1 MPPVTVEASAPL
13 AEPPPR
19 EQEGSPE
26 PNQQRI
32 ETRIA
37 AVLLALLPGALV
49 VYFSFNSGGFFPSSV
64 GFVTLLVTA
73 MSVLRVLVAERPFA
87 GFTARLGIVAA
98 LFTGYAAWTLAS
110 QLWSDTQDR
119 ALIEFDRALL
129 YLSLLVLFG
138 LLPRPRWRMPWILRG
153 LTVATLLVCTCALI
167 TRILPHVWPTSP
179 GFVDNRLSFPL
190 TYWNSLGILAAIG
203 VVLALGTAANPSE
216 NRWFRAIA
224 AAFVPVAATTLLF
237 TFSRGAILAAV
248 VGVVAL
254 MAVARSAAIGALLS
268 VAAPTAVSLVAAY
281 QADLL
286 ATTDP
291 TQPGAISQGQDV
303 AVVVAICAVVAA
315 ALRLLTLGIDRVLAE
330 RTRKQWSR
338 EAKLLAAGAFAAAVV
353 VAAIAVGAPSWVSK
367 QYDGFVH
374 GGATTTTDLRS
385 RLTDPSSNGRSEHWR
400 VALKGFS
407 SDPIKGQGA
416 GTYQFLWERQR
427 KDQLT
432 VVDGHSLYLE
442 VLSELGLPGLL
453 LLAGTIA
460 AILWTL
466 LRRARGPNRMTYA
479 VLFAAA
485 LTWALHA
492 GIDWDW
498 EMPAVTAWVFAVG
511 GAALASRLP
520 KRRSEPMGD
529 RGRIPIAA
537 ALLVVG
543 VTPALLMLS
552 QYSLQGSGN
561 AFDKGDCKQ
570 ATHEAITSINVV
582 AIRPEPYQILGYC
595 NMEDGN
601 FQEAVAAMR
610 KAVEQQPKSWEYHFG
625 LALAQGHAGIDPR
638 PEAALALRLNPRED
652 LVKQA
657 VTGFGHGSRAS
668 WLKTARDLESSA
680 RVSGRLSLR

>member
-1 MPPVTVEASAPL
+1 MPRVTVEASAPL

-19 EQEGSPE
+19 EQEGPPE
-26 PNQQRI
+26 PEQQRI

-64 GFVTLLVTA
+64 GFVTLLVIA
-73 MSVLRVLVAERPFA
+73 MIVLRVLVAERPFA
-87 GFTARLGIVAA
+87 GFTTRLGIVAA

-153 LTVATLLVCTCALI
+153 LTVATLFVSSSALI
-167 TRILPHVWPTSP
+167 TRILPDVWPTAPS
-179 GFVDNRLSFPL
+179 FVENRLSFPL

-203 VVLALGTAANPSE
+203 VVLALGAAANPNE
-216 NRWFRAIA
+216 NRWFRAVA

-254 MAVARSAAIGALLS
+254 VAVARSSAIGALLS

-286 ATTDP
+286 ATTNP
-291 TQPGAISQGQDV
+291 TQPGGITQGQDV
-303 AVVVAICAVVAA
+303 ALVVAVCAVVAA

-330 RTRKQWSR
+330 RARRPWSR
-338 EAKLLAAGAFAAAVV
+338 ESKLVAGGAFAAAVV
-353 VAAIAVGAPSWVSK
+353 VVALAIGAPSWLSK
-367 QYDGFVH
+367 QYHGFLSAPDQ
-374 GGATTTTDLRS
+374 GADLRN
-385 RLTDPSSNGRSEHWR
+385 RLTDPSGNGRSDHWR
-400 VALKGFS
+400 VALKGFAS
-407 SDPIKGQGA
+407 APLKGHGA
-416 GTYQFLWERQR
+416 GTYQFQWDQR
-427 KDQLT
+427 KRLEVT
-432 VVDGHSLYLE
+432 VVDGHSLYIE

-453 LLAGTIA
+453 LIVGTIGT
-460 AILWTL
+460 ILWAL

-479 VLFAAA
+479 ALFAAA
-485 LTWALHA
+485 FAWALHA
-492 GIDWDW
+492 GLDWDW

-537 ALLVVG
+537 ALLVVA

-552 QYSLQGSGN
+552 QYRLQGSAN
-561 AFDKGDCKQ
+561 AFDKGDCKR
-570 ATHEAITSINVV
+570 ATSEAIASINVL

-595 NMEDGN
+595 NMEDGQ

-610 KAVEQQPKSWEYHFG
+610 KAVEQQPNSWEYHFG

-638 PEAALALRLNPRED
+638 PEAAIALRLNPLED
-652 LVKQA
+652 LTRQA
-657 VTGFGHGSRAS
+657 AAGFRSGSRAT
-668 WLKTARDLESSA
+668 WLKEAQDLESSA